1 MFEWTGQVP
10 DLATFLT
17 TAVPETGAGPL
28 SVALNFALAP
38 REVSLAVIVFKGPV
52 RMVACFITTV
62 LVSTVW
68 ARGVVGWAERL
79 LCLCGSRGG
88 EEGEEE

>member
-1 MFEWTGQVP
+1 MFEWTGQVSN
-10 DLATFLT
+10 LATFLT
-17 TAVPETGAGPL
+17 TAIPETGAGPL

-62 LVSTVW
+62 LVSTV
-68 ARGVVGWAERL
+68 
-79 LCLCGSRGG
+79 
-88 EEGEEE
+88 